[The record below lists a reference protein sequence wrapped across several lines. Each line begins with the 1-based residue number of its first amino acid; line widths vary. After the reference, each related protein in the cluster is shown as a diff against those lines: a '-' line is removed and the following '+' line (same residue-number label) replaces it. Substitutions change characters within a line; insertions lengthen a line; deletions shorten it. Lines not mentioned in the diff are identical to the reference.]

1 VAPHLYRST
10 VSASPVGGLR
20 ETVVAPHS
28 AVGVRPLYRAER
40 DGPLRRSA
48 PIRPSANALPCRG
61 MTFLAALLV
70 DGALTGAIYAL
81 IALSFVV
88 VY

>member
-1 VAPHLYRST
+1 
-10 VSASPVGGLR
+10 
-20 ETVVAPHS
+20 
-28 AVGVRPLYRAER
+28 
-40 DGPLRRSA
+40 
-48 PIRPSANALPCRG
+48 